1 MTSCKCCLI
10 PITDMKII
18 IFSIFSYLWW
28 GDSVEIFIFR
38 IDNSFLL
45 GICRQEIDINDG
57 IVLQDYSKG
66 VRLEELNVLLKQTV
80 MVVSHTH
87 INHLMSTST
96 FHIFFLDIINYFS
109 RSILQFWHQ
118 LFKWLA
124 WHFEAMRAVLLWNL
138 CSQIGLFDECILIV
152 FSFYLANPT

>member
-1 MTSCKCCLI
+1 M
-10 PITDMKII
+10 
-18 IFSIFSYLWW
+18 LWP
-28 GDSVEIFIFR
+28 G
-38 IDNSFLL
+38 LL
-45 GICRQEIDINDG
+45 GKTKYEFAKTYCDLKYIKG
-57 IVLQDYSKG
+57 IQGKFFADYSKG